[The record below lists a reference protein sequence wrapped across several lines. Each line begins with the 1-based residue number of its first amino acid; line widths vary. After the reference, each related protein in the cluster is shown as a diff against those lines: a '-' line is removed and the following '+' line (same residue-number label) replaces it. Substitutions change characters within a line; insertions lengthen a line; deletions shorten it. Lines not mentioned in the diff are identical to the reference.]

1 MLELLKKFFSKTE
14 KTPVV
19 SNNQDLIEKLSE
31 LQYEENLFG
40 ILNKPE
46 NKLLVLNVY
55 HISFNSLLSSILNK
69 QAERQLAS
77 VNVFSYFQDVD
88 DINYAFKR
96 IIPLVEENNI
106 NIKVIHD
113 LNEIYD
119 AVKFLKNLGD
129 NNE

>member
-31 LQYEENLFG
+31 LQYEANLFR
-40 ILNKPE
+40 ILNQPE

-113 LNEIYD
+113 LNEIYE

-129 NNE
+129 NHE

>member
-31 LQYEENLFG
+31 LQYEANLFR
-40 ILNKPE
+40 ILNQPE

-55 HISFNSLLSSILNK
+55 HIPFNSLLSSILNK

-96 IIPLVEENNI
+96 IIPVVEENNI
-106 NIKVIHD
+106 NMKVIHD

-119 AVKFLKNLGD
+119 AVKFLKSLGD
-129 NNE
+129 NHE

>member
-1 MLELLKKFFSKTE
+1 MLELLKKFFPKTE

-31 LQYEENLFG
+31 LQYEANLFR
-40 ILNKPE
+40 ILNQPE

-119 AVKFLKNLGD
+119 AVKFLKSLGD
-129 NNE
+129 NYE